1 MEKHAYYTQQLKN
14 DRGINFI
21 MMLRQITDYYGGRPV
36 IMVTT
41 GGGGRG
47 WLLQPVTEFYLMC
60 KNFGVLRTISGRWH
74 RMLQLSEEQVLDYMS
89 IKC

>member
-41 GGGGRG
+41 GGGGMG
-47 WLLQPVTEFYLMC
+47 
-60 KNFGVLRTISGRWH
+60 
-74 RMLQLSEEQVLDYMS
+74 
-89 IKC
+89 

>member
-47 WLLQPVTEFYLMC
+47 
-60 KNFGVLRTISGRWH
+60 
-74 RMLQLSEEQVLDYMS
+74 
-89 IKC
+89 